1 MLLSREITRPCCDSV
16 HLEPG
21 DVANQKYF
29 VICSG
34 NIILF
39 TELNHFFLLRY
50 GLIFESYDN
59 LQTSW
64 DEMVVCLS
72 NRWPFGRLMKIKVK
86 NLRNSQFR
94 RSHSSHRF
102 DIRNVHHTANL
113 WIFAGTRWNLGK
125 TSHSKCKWQVIWL
138 LLENEIAFSM
148 Q

>member
-50 GLIFESYDN
+50 GLIFERYDN

-72 NRWPFGRLMKIKVK
+72 NR
-86 NLRNSQFR
+86 
-94 RSHSSHRF
+94 
-102 DIRNVHHTANL
+102 
-113 WIFAGTRWNLGK
+113 
-125 TSHSKCKWQVIWL
+125 
-138 LLENEIAFSM
+138 
-148 Q
+148 